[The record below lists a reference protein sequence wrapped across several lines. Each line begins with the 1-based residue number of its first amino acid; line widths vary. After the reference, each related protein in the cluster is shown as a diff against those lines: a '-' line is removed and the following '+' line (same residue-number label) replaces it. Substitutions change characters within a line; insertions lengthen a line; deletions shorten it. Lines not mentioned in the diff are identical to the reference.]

1 MGEEYDSWAPRG
13 RAYFTDGAA
22 PDDPGPWLEPSSPI
36 DVGREYGGSTTRD
49 AASINGPTVEA
60 VVKWFRT
67 DKGYGF
73 VELAGG
79 QGDAFLH
86 LKALR
91 LAGLESVPTGAQL
104 RVVVGAGPKGAQV
117 ARVVGIGAFTIV
129 EPPERRTSPVARAL
143 RRYAANASP
152 EVEVTGRVKWFDSV
166 RGFGFV
172 AGDDFGKDVFV
183 HSSVLGPA
191 GVSRL
196 AEGQAVTMRVID
208 TPKGR
213 EAIGISL

>member
-1 MGEEYDSWAPRG
+1 MGKDYESWAPRG

-22 PDDPGPWLEPSSPI
+22 PDDPGPWLEPSSPV
-36 DVGREYGGSTTRD
+36 DAGREYSGSTTRGD
-49 AASINGPTVEA
+49 ASIDGPAVEA
-60 VVKWFRT
+60 MVKWFRA

-73 VELAGG
+73 VELADGL
-79 QGDAFLH
+79 GDAFLP

-91 LAGLESVPTGAQL
+91 LAGLESVPAGAQL
-104 RVVVGAGPKGAQV
+104 QVIVRAGPKGAQV
-117 ARVVGIGAFTIV
+117 ARVVGVGAFSIV
-129 EPPERRTSPVARAL
+129 EPPERPASPVARTL
-143 RRYAANASP
+143 RRYAANESAA
-152 EVEVTGRVKWFDSV
+152 VDVTGRVKWFDSV

-183 HSSVLGPA
+183 HCSILGPA

-196 AEGQAVTMRVID
+196 DEGQAVTVRVVD